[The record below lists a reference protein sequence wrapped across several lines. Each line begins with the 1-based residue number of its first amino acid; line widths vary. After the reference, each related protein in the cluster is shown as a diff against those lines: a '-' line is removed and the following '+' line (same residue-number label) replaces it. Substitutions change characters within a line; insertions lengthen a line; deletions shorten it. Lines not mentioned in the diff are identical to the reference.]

1 MIIMKTLSNAVI
13 INGVSYTINQTEAKK
28 VAELLGITP
37 NTNTTVVEPKKAPKS
52 NTKSKK
58 SKEAEKPQPTKYFT
72 VGALEQ
78 SGCYVRTIKDK
89 FLSSKARYAIGMKAK
104 EYGGVKLTKGDKV
117 FDAYHKEDKF
127 VQIYKFPTEKSA
139 KDFMKSQVR

>member
-1 MIIMKTLSNAVI
+1 MKTLSNAVI

-58 SKEAEKPQPTKYFT
+58 SKNSEKPQPTKYFT

-89 FLSSKARYAIGMKAK
+89 YLSSKARYAIGMKAK
-104 EYGGVKLTKGDKV
+104 EYGGAKLTKGDKV
-117 FDAYHKEDKF
+117 FDAYHKEDNY
-127 VQIYKFPTEKSA
+127 VQIDKFPTEKSA
-139 KDFMKSQVR
+139 KDFMKSHVR

>member
-1 MIIMKTLSNAVI
+1 MKSLSNAII
-13 INGVSYTINQTEAKK
+13 INGIAYQINATEAKK

-37 NTNTTVVEPKKAPKS
+37 NTNTTTVEPKKAPKS

-58 SKEAEKPQPTKYFT
+58 SKESEKPQPTKYFT

-104 EYGGVKLTKGDKV
+104 E
-117 FDAYHKEDKF
+117 
-127 VQIYKFPTEKSA
+127 Q
-139 KDFMKSQVR
+139 

>member
-1 MIIMKTLSNAVI
+1 MKTLSNAVI
-13 INGVSYTINQTEAKK
+13 INGVSYQINATEAKK

-37 NTNTTVVEPKKAPKS
+37 NTNTTNTTTIEPKKAPKS
-52 NTKSKK
+52 KK
-58 SKEAEKPQPTKYFT
+58 SKESEKPQPTKYFT

-104 EYGGVKLTKGDKV
+104 EYGGIKLTKGDKV
-117 FDAYHKEDKF
+117 FDAYHKEDKY

>member
-37 NTNTTVVEPKKAPKS
+37 NTNTTTVEPKAPKS

-58 SKEAEKPQPTKYFT
+58 SKETEKPQPTKYFT

-117 FDAYHKEDKF
+117 FDAYHKEDKY

>member
-37 NTNTTVVEPKKAPKS
+37 NTTVVEPKKAP
-52 NTKSKK
+52 TKSKK
-58 SKEAEKPQPTKYFT
+58 SETEKPLHTPTKYFT

-89 FLSSKARYAIGMKAK
+89 FLSSKARYAIGMKVK
-104 EYGGVKLTKGDKV
+104 EYGGTKLTKGDKV

-127 VQIYKFPTEKSA
+127 VQIYKFPNEKSA

>member
-1 MIIMKTLSNAVI
+1 MKTLSNAVI

-37 NTNTTVVEPKKAPKS
+37 STNTTVVEHKKAPKS

-58 SKEAEKPQPTKYFT
+58 SKESEKPQPTKYFT

-89 FLSSKARYAIGMKAK
+89 YLSSKARYAIGMKAK

-127 VQIYKFPTEKSA
+127 VQIYKFPNEKSA

>member
-28 VAELLGITP
+28 VAQLLGIEP
-37 NTNTTVVEPKKAPKS
+37 NENTITVEPKKAPKS
-52 NTKSKK
+52 NTKSKN
-58 SKEAEKPQPTKYFT
+58 KESEKPQPTKYFT

-89 FLSSKARYAIGMKAK
+89 YLSSKARYAIGMKAK
-104 EYGGVKLTKGDKV
+104 EYGGTKLTKGDKV

>member
-37 NTNTTVVEPKKAPKS
+37 NTTVVEPKKAP
-52 NTKSKK
+52 TKSKK
-58 SKEAEKPQPTKYFT
+58 SETEKPQPTKYFT

-127 VQIYKFPTEKSA
+127 VQIYKFPNEKSA

>member
-1 MIIMKTLSNAVI
+1 MKSLSNAII
-13 INGVSYTINQTEAKK
+13 INGISYQINATEAKK

-37 NTNTTVVEPKKAPKS
+37 NTNTTTVEPKAPKS

-58 SKEAEKPQPTKYFT
+58 SKESEKPQPTKYFT

-78 SGCYVRTIKDK
+78 SGTYVRTLKDK
-89 FLSSKARYAIGMKAK
+89 YLSSNARYAIGMKAK

-117 FDAYHKEDKF
+117 FDAYHKDDKY

>member
-1 MIIMKTLSNAVI
+1 MKTLSNAVI
-13 INGVSYTINQTEAKK
+13 INGVSYQINATEAKK

-37 NTNTTVVEPKKAPKS
+37 NTNTTTVEPTVEPKAPKS

-58 SKEAEKPQPTKYFT
+58 SKESEKPQPTKYFT

-104 EYGGVKLTKGDKV
+104 EYGGIKLTKGDKV
-117 FDAYHKEDKF
+117 FDAYHKEDKY

-139 KDFMKSQVR
+139 KDFMKSQVG